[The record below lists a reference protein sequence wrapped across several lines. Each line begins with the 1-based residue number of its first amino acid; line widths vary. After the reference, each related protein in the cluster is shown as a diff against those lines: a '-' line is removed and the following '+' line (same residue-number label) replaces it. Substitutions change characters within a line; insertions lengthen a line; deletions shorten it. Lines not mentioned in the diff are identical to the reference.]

1 MTLRAIAGSYLYP
14 RPTNG
19 SDEHGH
25 SRADGSARAGR
36 RRSITMIQDALE
48 YPRTGDDWTKTVLI
62 GGILSILGVL
72 VVPTVLV
79 LGYLVRVLERTMH
92 GDDQPPKFDEWSDMF
107 VDGVKAF
114 AITLAYGL
122 VPAAVGAAV
131 VVGGVLSFSAVGG
144 AGAGGAAA
152 SGVGVAV
159 VVVGGLLALVLGLLA
174 AYVVPAAIAAFA
186 ETGRIGSA
194 FSVAALRPAL
204 TSGTYATAWVV
215 AFAVVVGAGLVAGAL
230 NAIPVIGFV
239 VGGFVGFYAG
249 VAAYYVVGHAWGEH
263 RQLEPAETDD
273 TPAEG
278 PAV

>member
-1 MTLRAIAGSYLYP
+1 
-14 RPTNG
+14 
-19 SDEHGH
+19 
-25 SRADGSARAGR
+25 
-36 RRSITMIQDALE
+36 MIQDALE

-62 GGILSILGVL
+62 GGILSLLGVL
-72 VVPTVLV
+72 VIPTILV

-92 GDDQPPKFDEWSDMF
+92 GDEQPPEFDDWGGLL
-107 VDGVKAF
+107 VDGIQAF
-114 AITLAYGL
+114 AITFAYGL

-131 VVGGVLSFSAVGG
+131 VFGGVLSFSAVGG

-159 VVVGGLLALVLGLLA
+159 IVVGGLLALVLGLVA

-186 ETGRIGSA
+186 ETDRIGAA
-194 FSVAALRPAL
+194 FSATDLRPVL

-215 AFAVVVGAGLVAGAL
+215 AFAVVVGAGLIAGAL

-239 VGGFVGFYAG
+239 IGGFVGFYAG
-249 VAAYYVVGHAWGEH
+249 VAAYYIVGHAWGEH
-263 RQLEPAETDD
+263 RQLQPAETDD